1 MGEKLF
7 QFISV
12 INFLVFLQKGRYPL
26 QLITIH
32 TDTVL
37 LSIVTFKNGCLNKV
51 YNKPFAKERK
61 GKKNFSYVSNL
72 SSVKA
77 H

>member
-26 QLITIH
+26 HLSVIH
-32 TDTVL
+32 IGIVL
-37 LSIVTFKNGCLNKV
+37 PSIMTSNIGCLNKV
-51 YNKPFAKERK
+51 CNKPFDFMLT
-61 GKKNFSYVSNL
+61 KKRNFVR
-72 SSVKA
+72 
-77 H
+77 

>member
-26 QLITIH
+26 HLSVIH
-32 TDTVL
+32 TGIVL
-37 LSIVTFKNGCLNKV
+37 LSIMTSNIGC
-51 YNKPFAKERK
+51 
-61 GKKNFSYVSNL
+61 
-72 SSVKA
+72 
-77 H
+77 

>member
-26 QLITIH
+26 HLIAIH
-32 TDTVL
+32 TGIVL
-37 LSIVTFKNGCLNKV
+37 VSIMIIINIGCLNKV
-51 YNKPFAKERK
+51 CNKPFHFMLTKER
-61 GKKNFSYVSNL
+61 NFV
-72 SSVKA
+72 
-77 H
+77 